1 MPSVKKE
8 TLLICLFLSATLLLV
23 VAIFLRKPISKDTAN
38 DTVLLTVA
46 DANRTQALWANQ
58 PFVRIDTNSEFIASL
73 RNIPLVEDGV
83 KLSSAE
89 TESLRQSSI
98 NLVFAYYLGDYQAYR
113 KFRTPLANFEMPP
126 DEAKSG
132 WNEWFQA
139 VYPNAP
145 IPTSFADT
153 LSNIWVKVYGNRPY
167 WKSLGLTNSEI
178 TISVTNNSPSVFV
191 MNLAKNA
198 HSCMVSVSQGTYSYK
213 AIIEDNL
220 TKHSQLKI
228 AKLLFWADT
237 ADPPNKPRPI
247 LLVLILDA
255 DSNVWLPI
263 QIAQCITSQNVNP
276 FPF

>member
-1 MPSVKKE
+1 MPYIKKE
-8 TLLICLFLSATLLLV
+8 ALLICLFLSATLLLV

-46 DANRTQALWANQ
+46 QANRTQALWANQ
-58 PFVRIDTNSEFIASL
+58 PFVRIDTNSEFVGSL

-83 KLSSAE
+83 KLSAAE
-89 TESLRQSSI
+89 TESLRQASM

-113 KFRTPLANFEMPP
+113 KFRTPTANFEMPP
-126 DEAKSG
+126 DESKSD
-132 WNEWFQA
+132 WDEWFKA

-145 IPTSFADT
+145 IPNSFADT

-178 TISVTNNSPSVFV
+178 TVSMTNNSPSVFV
-191 MNLAKNA
+191 MNLPTNA

-213 AIIEDNL
+213 AIIENNL
-220 TKHSQLKI
+220 LQHNLLKI
-228 AKLLFWADT
+228 AKMLFWADT
-237 ADPPNKPRPI
+237 ADPANKPRPI
-247 LLVLILDA
+247 LFVLVLDA

-263 QIAQCITSQNVNP
+263 QIAQCFTSQNANP